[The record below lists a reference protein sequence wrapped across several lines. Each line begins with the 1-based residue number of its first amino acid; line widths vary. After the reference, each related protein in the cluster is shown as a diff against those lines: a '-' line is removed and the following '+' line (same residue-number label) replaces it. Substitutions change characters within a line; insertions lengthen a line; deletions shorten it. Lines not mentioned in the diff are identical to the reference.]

1 MKKLY
6 GALCNL
12 HAKFLTKEFFTKRE
26 EGAAMA
32 EYALLLA
39 LITVGLVVV
48 VNALGTAISGAFTNA
63 TNSI

>member
-12 HAKFLTKEFFTKRE
+12 HAKFLTKESFAKKE

-39 LITVGLVVV
+39 LITVALVIVV
-48 VNALGTAISGAFTNA
+48 GALGTAISGAFTNA
-63 TNSI
+63 TNAI